1 MLTVMFENEAQGSI
15 KPAQKGKAAA
25 PAHKE
30 NAPIA
35 NIKGR
40 GAKPVGRGN
49 GGKGLGVLWK
59 LWLPARREHVSDLVV
74 SKNEDQ
80 KHAGVRC
87 LDGIAFNDHYR
98 VLQKLGAGAFGTVSK
113 VERVADGKEF
123 AAKEV
128 LFSQCKL
135 KGQWNAAHD
144 EVRVWTAVSWTYH
157 PSILQLV
164 EVVHLE
170 NVSLHLVTELMS
182 GGDLQDAIDGGV
194 YSAEMS
200 EKNVRLITV
209 QIAAA
214 IAHLH
219 QAHSMAHRDIK
230 PQNVLC
236 RWRTNPMKAGS
247 LKLTDFGFSAEFSGS
262 PKEPCFSLYAGSMDY
277 FAPELARIVRA
288 VRGDSTRSPA
298 HLASECRACH
308 CLIERCPLAPEWPQV
323 RRKEPQEGMKYGAA
337 VDCYALGCVVYQML
351 HGSTP
356 YFHQDEDTQLDNIIE
371 GGLTYPL
378 NSFGQVRETSERERA
393 SVEAARTPAQYIPWT
408 RIPNPPCPP
417 SRHVAESR
425 WGRITGELELHG
437 LYAEAAR
444 ARPASSDDYRGG
456 DAPQVVAGIHVEG
469 RATLGPKL

>member
-49 GGKGLGVLWK
+49 GGKGLGALWK
-59 LWLPARREHVSDLVV
+59 FWLPARREHVSDLVV
-74 SKNEDQ
+74 SKNEDPASR
-80 KHAGVRC
+80 KEAGARW

-98 VLQKLGAGAFGTVSK
+98 ILQQLGAGAFGTVSK

-135 KGQWNAAHD
+135 KGQWNAAQD
-144 EVRVWTAVSWTYH
+144 EVRVWTAVSSTYH

-182 GGDLQDAIDGGV
+182 GGDLQDAIH
-194 YSAEMS
+194 AEMS

-219 QAHSMAHRDIK
+219 LAHSIAHRDIK
-230 PQNVLC
+230 PHNVLC
-236 RWRTNPMKAGS
+236 RCRANPMKAGS
-247 LKLTDFGFSAEFSGS
+247 LKLADFGFSAEFSGS

-288 VRGDSTRSPA
+288 VRGDSARSPS
-298 HLASECRACH
+298 L
-308 CLIERCPLAPEWPQV
+308 
-323 RRKEPQEGMKYGAA
+323 
-337 VDCYALGCVVYQML
+337 
-351 HGSTP
+351 
-356 YFHQDEDTQLDNIIE
+356 
-371 GGLTYPL
+371 
-378 NSFGQVRETSERERA
+378 
-393 SVEAARTPAQYIPWT
+393 
-408 RIPNPPCPP
+408 
-417 SRHVAESR
+417 
-425 WGRITGELELHG
+425 
-437 LYAEAAR
+437 
-444 ARPASSDDYRGG
+444 
-456 DAPQVVAGIHVEG
+456 
-469 RATLGPKL
+469 

>member
-1 MLTVMFENEAQGSI
+1 MLSPSKRMLTVMFENEAQGSI
-15 KPAQKGKAAA
+15 K

-49 GGKGLGVLWK
+49 GGKGLGALWK
-59 LWLPARREHVSDLVV
+59 FWLPARREHVSDLVV
-74 SKNEDQ
+74 SKNEDPASR
-80 KHAGVRC
+80 KEAGARW

-98 VLQKLGAGAFGTVSK
+98 ILQQLGAGAFGTVSK

-182 GGDLQDAIDGGV
+182 GGDLQDAIH
-194 YSAEMS
+194 AEMS

-219 QAHSMAHRDIK
+219 LAHSIAHRDIK
-230 PQNVLC
+230 PHNVLC
-236 RWRTNPMKAGS
+236 RCRANPMKAGS
-247 LKLTDFGFSAEFSGS
+247 LKLADFGFSAEFSGS

-288 VRGDSTRSPA
+288 VRGDSARSPS
-298 HLASECRACH
+298 L
-308 CLIERCPLAPEWPQV
+308 
-323 RRKEPQEGMKYGAA
+323 
-337 VDCYALGCVVYQML
+337 
-351 HGSTP
+351 
-356 YFHQDEDTQLDNIIE
+356 
-371 GGLTYPL
+371 
-378 NSFGQVRETSERERA
+378 
-393 SVEAARTPAQYIPWT
+393 
-408 RIPNPPCPP
+408 
-417 SRHVAESR
+417 
-425 WGRITGELELHG
+425 
-437 LYAEAAR
+437 
-444 ARPASSDDYRGG
+444 
-456 DAPQVVAGIHVEG
+456 
-469 RATLGPKL
+469 

>member
-87 LDGIAFNDHYR
+87 LNGIAFNDHYK

-182 GGDLQDAIDGGV
+182 GGDLQGAIDGGV

-288 VRGDSTRSPA
+288 VRGDSTRSP
-298 HLASECRACH
+298 SECRACD
-308 CLIERCPLAPEWPQV
+308 CLNERCPLAPEWPQV
-323 RRKEPQEGMKYGAA
+323 RRKEPQKGMKYSAA

-351 HGSTP
+351 NGSTP
-356 YFHQDEDTQLDNIIE
+356 HFSADEDEQLDKIVE
-371 GGLTYPL
+371 GGLAYPREP
-378 NSFGQVRETSERERA
+378 FGQVQESADRMQH
-393 SVEAARTPAQYIPWT
+393 VLARQLPRRLAWT
-408 RIPNPPCPP
+408 R
-417 SRHVAESR
+417 
-425 WGRITGELELHG
+425 
-437 LYAEAAR
+437 
-444 ARPASSDDYRGG
+444 RP
-456 DAPQVVAGIHVEG
+456 
-469 RATLGPKL
+469 

>member
-1 MLTVMFENEAQGSI
+1 VVRARRVERLKLALAFLFSFDGSGIRRALVLVDRPPSLASLELSSETLESMLSPSKRMLTVMFENEAQGSI

-87 LDGIAFNDHYR
+87 LNGIAFNDHYR

-194 YSAEMS
+194 FSAEMS

-236 RWRTNPMKAGS
+236 RSRTNPMKAGS

-298 HLASECRACH
+298 HPASECRACH
-308 CLIERCPLAPEWPQV
+308 CLIERCPLAPDG
-323 RRKEPQEGMKYGAA
+323 RRFDARSRK
-337 VDCYALGCVVYQML
+337 
-351 HGSTP
+351 
-356 YFHQDEDTQLDNIIE
+356 
-371 GGLTYPL
+371 
-378 NSFGQVRETSERERA
+378 RA
-393 SVEAARTPAQYIPWT
+393 
-408 RIPNPPCPP
+408 
-417 SRHVAESR
+417 
-425 WGRITGELELHG
+425 
-437 LYAEAAR
+437 
-444 ARPASSDDYRGG
+444 
-456 DAPQVVAGIHVEG
+456 
-469 RATLGPKL
+469 

>member
-1 MLTVMFENEAQGSI
+1 MLSPSKRMLTVMFENEAQGSI

-87 LDGIAFNDHYR
+87 LNGIAFNDHYK

-113 VERVADGKEF
+113 VERVSDGKEF

-288 VRGDSTRSPA
+288 VRGDSTLSPA
-298 HLASECRACH
+298 HPASECRACH
-308 CLIERCPLAPEWPQV
+308 CLIERCPLAPDG
-323 RRKEPQEGMKYGAA
+323 RRFDAR
-337 VDCYALGCVVYQML
+337 
-351 HGSTP
+351 S
-356 YFHQDEDTQLDNIIE
+356 
-371 GGLTYPL
+371 
-378 NSFGQVRETSERERA
+378 RRRA
-393 SVEAARTPAQYIPWT
+393 
-408 RIPNPPCPP
+408 
-417 SRHVAESR
+417 
-425 WGRITGELELHG
+425 
-437 LYAEAAR
+437 
-444 ARPASSDDYRGG
+444 
-456 DAPQVVAGIHVEG
+456 
-469 RATLGPKL
+469 